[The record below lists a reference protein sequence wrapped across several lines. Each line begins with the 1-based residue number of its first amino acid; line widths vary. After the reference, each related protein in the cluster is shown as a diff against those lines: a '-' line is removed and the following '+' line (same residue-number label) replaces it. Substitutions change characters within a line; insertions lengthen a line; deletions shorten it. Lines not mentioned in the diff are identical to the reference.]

1 MFFTACARGGFSC
14 PRPQLRRAVPCGAL
28 CLQLRAVAAR
38 SAGAWVFLWWG
49 AALVGAQCGGEE
61 IREGRVSPTKHTK
74 LVNSSHPSPSSAW
87 AGRAC
92 ASLLDVSL
100 RSPLGAKSKLVEQCV
115 GDVHSKACGICG
127 CMSPL
132 TRQCPG

>member
-49 AALVGAQCGGEE
+49 AAPVGAQCGGEE
-61 IREGRVSPTKHTK
+61 IRRGQ
-74 LVNSSHPSPSSAW
+74 
-87 AGRAC
+87 
-92 ASLLDVSL
+92 SL
-100 RSPLGAKSKLVEQCV
+100 PHQT
-115 GDVHSKACGICG
+115 HQ
-127 CMSPL
+127 
-132 TRQCPG
+132 TRQFISSLTKQCLGWESVRELVGCVFEIASRC